1 MADWSI
7 QRIFVKNAAKLY
19 KVRPHV
25 VLFDRTLQCAAAF
38 LVGIWGILVRIFY
51 LAISYGPRI
60 TILSSG
66 LVYKFR

>member
-1 MADWSI
+1 MVDWSI
-7 QRIFVKNAAKLY
+7 QRIFVKIAAKL
-19 KVRPHV
+19 RPHV

-51 LAISYGPRI
+51 LAISHGPRI

-66 LVYKFR
+66 LAYKFR